1 MKINIAGTISDSIV
15 DGPGV
20 RYVVFA
26 QGCDHHCKG
35 CQNPQTWDFNKGK
48 LVEVKE
54 LFDDI
59 MKSVISKRVTFSGGD
74 PFYQCKEFAELAKML
89 KKEGFEIVAYT
100 GFTFEQ
106 LMSNP
111 DYDRFELLSNIDYL
125 VDGKFEEDKKS
136 LSLRFK
142 GSSNQRIIDVQKSLI
157 NWELDCIHKPIPKEF

>member
-1 MKINIAGTISDSIV
+1 MKINIAGTIPDSIV

-26 QGCDHHCKG
+26 QGCNHHCKG

-48 LVEVKE
+48 SIEVKE

-74 PFYQCKEFAELAKML
+74 PFYQVPAFAELARML
-89 KKEGFEIVAYT
+89 KKEGFEIIAYT

-106 LMSNP
+106 LMS
-111 DYDRFELLSNIDYL
+111 DFDKYSSLLSKIDYL
-125 VDGKFEEDKKS
+125 IDGKFEEDKKS
-136 LSLRFK
+136 LSLKFK
-142 GSSNQRIIDVQKSLI
+142 GSSNQRIIDVQRTLEDQIFQS
-157 NWELDCIHKPIPKEF
+157 EPILKEF